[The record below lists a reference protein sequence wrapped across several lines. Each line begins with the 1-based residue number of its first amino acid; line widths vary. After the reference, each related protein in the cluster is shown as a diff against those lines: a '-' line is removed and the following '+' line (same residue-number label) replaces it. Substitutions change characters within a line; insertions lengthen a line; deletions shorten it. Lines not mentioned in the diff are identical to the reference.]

1 NENRLSITFNGRV
14 TTKMEGFYSSE
25 YGTDQKMYSTH
36 FEPTDARKAFPCF
49 DHPAMKATFDI
60 EITADKDLTILS
72 NMSAKDEV
80 IKGTRKTVT
89 FNRMKRT
96 STYLIAFVVG
106 DLQKITK
113 GRVSVYSTYDVDQ
126 GMYALHVADQV
137 LQFFEEYFGIE
148 YPLDKLDMVAVPEF
162 SMGAMENWGLI
173 TYRETSLLFNKDKS
187 SMTQRRLIAE
197 TVAHEIAHQWFGNL
211 VTPKWWDDLWLN
223 EGFATWAAAL
233 GCNAIRE
240 KQKNDPNIV
249 NPINTKEL
257 LIDWEPWVSFINDDL
272 DRGMESDMLDS
283 SHPIK
288 VPVYHPSEIN
298 QIFDAISY
306 SKS

>member
-1 NENRLSITFNGRV
+1 
-14 TTKMEGFYSSE
+14 
-25 YGTDQKMYSTH
+25 
-36 FEPTDARKAFPCF
+36 
-49 DHPAMKATFDI
+49 
-60 EITADKDLTILS
+60 
-72 NMSAKDEV
+72 
-80 IKGTRKTVT
+80 
-89 FNRMKRT
+89 
-96 STYLIAFVVG
+96 
-106 DLQKITK
+106 
-113 GRVSVYSTYDVDQ
+113 YSTYDVNQ

-162 SMGAMENWGLI
+162 TAGAMENWGLI
-173 TYRETSLLFNKDKS
+173 TYNEANLLFDKDKS

-240 KQKNDPNIV
+240 KQKTDPNIV
-249 NPINTKEL
+249 NPINTNEL

-272 DRGMESDMLDS
+272 NKGMEFDTLDS

-288 VPVYHPSEIN
+288 
-298 QIFDAISY
+298 
-306 SKS
+306 